1 MNFTIDVIGVGAE
14 NALLPSGAAA
24 LARAR
29 RVAGSAR
36 LLAST
41 ALPEGVERIVL
52 DGRLTERLAALP
64 EEDLAVLASGDPL
77 YYGVGGTLKR
87 IMPAETQWR
96 FHPAP
101 TAFQE
106 LFARL
111 GQDWSRARLFSLHGG
126 RPLPFRAI
134 LRSPVAAIYGDA
146 ARPAP
151 VIAAAL
157 VTAYPAAAGR
167 RAAIGCDLGLPEER
181 VWMGTLGEL
190 MRESAAA
197 RSLSVLALLPDP
209 VPVTDV
215 PDLPLGLPD
224 EHYQHYRN
232 MITHPEVRAVV
243 LAKLRLP
250 SEGVLW
256 DLGAGSGSVGLEAA
270 GLCPGLQVWAV
281 EKDAG
286 RLAQLRANLDREG
299 LANVT
304 VKEGIAGG
312 LPENLPRPCRIFI
325 GGGGRE
331 LLERGFAALAPGGRL
346 VMTAVTVETVS
357 LLGAF
362 RPENRRELLSLN
374 LARAEALGTGSCWKA
389 ENPIV
394 IAVFEK
400 CGECE

>member
-1 MNFTIDVIGVGAE
+1 MRKIEVFGVSAGE
-14 NALLPSGAAA
+14 NIPDLHSGNI
-24 LARAR
+24 
-29 RVAGSAR
+29 VFAGKR
-36 LLAST
+36 LLKDV
-41 ALPEGVERIVL
+41 PGYCRKVELKGDWKNVMRELLETTGANARIV
-52 DGRLTERLAALP
+52 
-64 EEDLAVLASGDPL
+64 VLGSGDPL
-77 YYGVGGTLKR
+77 FHGIGGALLREFSECEFSFTPQ
-87 IMPAETQWR
+87 PA
-96 FHPAP
+96 
-101 TAFQE
+101 AFQ
-106 LFARL
+106 LLAAKS
-111 GQDWSRARLFSLHGG
+111 GIDWSEAELFSLHAVSGNI
-126 RPLPFRAI
+126 PFKRI
-134 LRSPVAAIYGDA
+134 LRAKTAIIYTDPERDA
-146 ARPAP
+146 AEVARRLVELYPLCAEWQA
-151 VIAAAL
+151 VIG
-157 VTAYPAAAGR
+157 VN
-167 RAAIGCDLGLPEER
+167 LGLPDEMVFKGKLSEMSE
-181 VWMGTLGEL
+181 VVLPE
-190 MRESAAA
+190 
-197 RSLSVLALLPDP
+197 RSLNILAVQRGVQPP
-209 VPVTDV
+209 V
-215 PDLPLGLPD
+215 LPLGLPD
-224 EHYQHYRN
+224 ENYRRHKD

-243 LAKLRLP
+243 LAKLRIAP
-250 SEGVLW
+250 GVMW

-299 LANVT
+299 LTNVT

>member
-1 MNFTIDVIGVGAE
+1 MKDTIDVIGVGAG

-36 LLAST
+36 LLA
-41 ALPEGVERIVL
+41 AVPLPEGAERIVL
-52 DGRLTERLAALP
+52 DGRLAERLAALP
-64 EEDLAVLASGDPL
+64 EGDLAVLASGDPL
-77 YYGVGGTLKR
+77 YCGVGGTLKR
-87 IMPAETQWR
+87 IMPVETQWR

-111 GQDWSRARLFSLHGG
+111 GQDWSRVRLFSLHGG
-126 RPLPFRAI
+126 KPLPFRAV
-134 LRSPVAAIYGDA
+134 LRAPVAAVYGDA

-151 VIAAAL
+151 AIAAAL

-181 VWMGTLGEL
+181 VWTGTLAEL
-190 MRESAAA
+190 AREPGAA

-209 VPVTDV
+209 AAEAAGPE
-215 PDLPLGLPD
+215 LPLGLPD
-224 EHYQHYRN
+224 DRYQHYRN

-270 GLCPGLQVWAV
+270 GLCPGLRVWAV

-299 LANVT
+299 LDNVT
-304 VKEGIAGG
+304 VREGIAGG
-312 LPENLPRPCRIFI
+312 LPEDLPRPCRIFI

-331 LLERGFAALAPGGRL
+331 LLERSFAALAPGGRL
-346 VMTAVTVETVS
+346 VMTAVTVETEA
-357 LLGAF
+357 LLGTF
-362 RPENRRELLSLN
+362 HPECRRELLTLS
-374 LARAEALGTGSCWKA
+374 LARAAALGGGSCWRA
-389 ENPIV
+389 ENPIMM
-394 IAVFEK
+394 AVFEK
-400 CGECE
+400 GEEDA